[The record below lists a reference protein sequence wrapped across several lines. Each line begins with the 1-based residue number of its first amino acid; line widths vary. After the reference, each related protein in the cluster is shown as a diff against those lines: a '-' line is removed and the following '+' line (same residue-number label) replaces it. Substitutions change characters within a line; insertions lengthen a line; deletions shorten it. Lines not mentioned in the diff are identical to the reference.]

1 MYKDVIEAN
10 AINLSAIGISLADLN
25 GILTAFVLA
34 TAIVYNIKK
43 ISNEDKTNKTL

>member
-1 MYKDVIEAN
+1 MYKDVIQAN

-25 GILTAFVLA
+25 GVLTAIVLA

-43 ISNEDKTNKTL
+43 IGNEDNDKTL

>member
-1 MYKDVIEAN
+1 MYRDVIEAN

-43 ISNEDKTNKTL
+43 IGNEDKTD